1 METRIVEVQEF
12 KVKGYEMK
20 GPVSE
25 IPAEWDKLI
34 SEIKEKGVV
43 VEESFGVCL
52 AMKDEEIHYVAGIK
66 SELAE
71 GFPEY

>member
-52 AMKDEEIHYVAGIK
+52 SMKGDEIHYVAGH
-66 SELAE
+66 
-71 GFPEY
+71 